1 MNDGGVDTVEGRSWR
16 FGAAAAWL
24 AAVLVPAA
32 ICALIVGGLDGV
44 LNVAGDSALFFVG
57 VLLVALL
64 GGIAPAVLSAVL
76 SGLLL
81 NYFLTEPRHSL
92 RIADPDTAVTL
103 VVMLVMAVAVAALV
117 DNAAARQRQA
127 RHASREAE
135 LLRSFADSV
144 LRGADLPTLLER
156 IRTTY
161 SQRAVSLLRV
171 QEGAE
176 SLVAAVGE
184 SPCCTVQSADIAIAA
199 GDGEFW
205 LGMAGSGI
213 READRRVLTV
223 VAGQA
228 AGLVR
233 QRELTDEAGKAQA
246 IEKADELR
254 RSLLTAVGHDL
265 RTPLAG
271 AKAAVSS
278 LRADDVGFSEQD
290 TAELLATVEESVDQL
305 TALVDNLLDS
315 SRLAAGAVRPDLRRT
330 YLDDAVQAALL
341 SISRGATGFGP
352 PGLDRVSVEV
362 GDITAMSDPGLLE
375 RVLANVID
383 NALRHGGAGGVRITA
398 ERIADHVRIAVVDRG
413 PGIPRGAEG
422 RLFEPFQRLGDRD
435 NRTGVGLGLTV
446 ARGFVEAMG
455 GTISAGD
462 TAGGGLT
469 VVIDLSAPNA
479 FASR

>member
-1 MNDGGVDTVEGRSWR
+1 MVDTVVSPSRRQRRVAS
-16 FGAAAAWL
+16 WL
-24 AAVLVPAA
+24 AAALVPAG
-32 ICALIVGGLDGV
+32 ICAGIILCLDDV

-64 GGIAPAVLSAVL
+64 GGIFPAAGSAVL

-81 NYFLTEPRHSL
+81 NYFLTEPRHTL
-92 RIADPDTAVTL
+92 RIADPDTAVTV

-117 DNAAARQRQA
+117 DNAATRQRQA
-127 RHASREAE
+127 RHAAREAE
-135 LLRSFADSV
+135 LLTSFADSI
-144 LRGADLPTLLER
+144 LSGANLDTLLGR
-156 IRTTY
+156 VRDTY
-161 SQRAVSLLRV
+161 SQRAVSMVRI
-171 QEGAE
+171 QDAAE
-176 SLVAAVGE
+176 TMVAGVGE
-184 SPCCTVQSADIAIAA
+184 DPCRTVRSADTGIAA
-199 GDGEFW
+199 GDGQFW
-205 LGMAGSGI
+205 LLLAGPGVH
-213 READRRVLTV
+213 AGDQRVLTV

-233 QRELTDEAGKAQA
+233 QRELTEEAGKAQA

-315 SRLAAGAVRPDLRRT
+315 SRLAAGAVRPELRRT
-330 YLDDAVQAALL
+330 YLDDAIQAALL

-352 PGLDRVSVEV
+352 PGVDRVAVEV
-362 GDITAMSDPGLLE
+362 GDATVMSDPGLLE
-375 RVLANVID
+375 RVLANIID
-383 NALRHGGAGGVRITA
+383 NALRHGRDGRVRISA
-398 ERIADHVRIAVVDRG
+398 ERIADGVRIAVIDRG
-413 PGIPRGAEG
+413 PGVPRGAEAQ
-422 RLFEPFQRLGDRD
+422 LFEPFQRLGDRD
-435 NRTGVGLGLTV
+435 NKSGVGLGLAV

-455 GTISAGD
+455 GTI
-462 TAGGGLT
+462 TAAETPGGGLT
-469 VVIDLSAPNA
+469 VGIELAAPA
-479 FASR
+479 ESGG